1 MNPIVINNLLII
13 FSFILIIA
21 NYIVSSMAMFKIAKL
36 ECVSKPWFAWIPG
49 LNDYLVIKL
58 GKGSI
63 WFMIL
68 ALASL
73 VLGGPI
79 LSLTETSL
87 KTVSLAVTAAWV
99 IYKLFMYSKICDRYE
114 ISILIFIAGF
124 LGQLIGQL
132 VILAVIVA
140 IVGHIL
146 LYRRA
151 CSWIKEK
158 TIIESKVV
166 FTKSKRRKN
175 AR

>member
-13 FSFILIIA
+13 FSLILIIA
-21 NYIVSSMAMFKIAKL
+21 NYIVSSMTMFKIAKL
-36 ECVSKPWFAWIPG
+36 ECVSKPWFAWIPV

-68 ALASL
+68 AVGSL
-73 VLGGPI
+73 VLGGPV

-87 KTVSLAVTAAWV
+87 KTVSLAITAVWV
-99 IYKLFMYSKICDRYE
+99 VYKLFMYSKICDRYE
-114 ISILIFIAGF
+114 ISILIFLVGF

-132 VILAVIVA
+132 TILAVIVA
-140 IVGHIL
+140 IVGHII

-151 CSWIKEK
+151 SNWIKEK
-158 TIIESKVV
+158 TIIESKVI
-166 FTKSKRRKN
+166 FTKTKRRKN
-175 AR
+175 TR